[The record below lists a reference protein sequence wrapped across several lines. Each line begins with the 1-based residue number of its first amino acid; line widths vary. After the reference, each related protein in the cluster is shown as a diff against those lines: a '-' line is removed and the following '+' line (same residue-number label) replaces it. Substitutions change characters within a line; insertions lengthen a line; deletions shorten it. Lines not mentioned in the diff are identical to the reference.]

1 MKPEEFSNQF
11 DVLYN
16 SITSNQAPG
25 LDEYEKSVFLTKA
38 QNEVLL
44 SYFDPRKNKVQEGY
58 DGSQRRQIDF
68 SNITKVH
75 TECKEF
81 KVVFQR
87 NDMHPIPY
95 IPDAKVFQTVDD
107 FLNVLEKA
115 SYDEK
120 TSTYTVINTNTMGLI
135 VGGLKDSPL
144 DVSSDGDTYTVKAFN
159 EALFD
164 LRKNSVSVTIPDM
177 LLFINEKTVVSRN
190 GKEIELVTIPIQFQE
205 YDRLMSKPFKRPV
218 KYQAWRIINNSQ
230 KNKADLV
237 VGPSDTILK
246 YSIRYLK
253 KPNPIIVGNLDG
265 LEIEGFSDVTECEL
279 DPILHP
285 EILQRAV
292 EQAKAAYSGTLQDTV
307 SLGQVSQTD
316 IGILTQSR

>member
-16 SITSNQAPG
+16 SITSNQAAG
-25 LDEYEKSVFLTKA
+25 LDEYEKSVFLTNA

-75 TECKEF
+75 TEYKEF
-81 KVVFQR
+81 KIVHEY
-87 NDMHPIPY
+87 DSKDPIPY
-95 IPDAKVFQTVDD
+95 IPDAKVFKTVDD
-107 FLNVLEKA
+107 LLKVLEDS
-115 SYDEK
+115 SYEEE
-120 TSTYTVINTNTMGLI
+120 TSTYTVKRGHTMGLI
-135 VGGLKDSPL
+135 IEGVKGSPL
-144 DVSSDGDTYTVKAFN
+144 DVTEKDGVYTVRTFGK
-159 EALFD
+159 ALFD
-164 LRKNSVSVTIPDM
+164 LRKNSISVTIPDM
-177 LLFINEKTVVSRN
+177 LLFINEKTVVDRN
-190 GKEIELVTIPIQFQE
+190 GKEIELVTVPIQFQE

-285 EILQRAV
+285 DILQRAI
-292 EQAKAAYSGTLQDTV
+292 ELAKAAYQGSLQDTV